1 MYKTVTYEPINPIG
15 TVILLTGRGGKAE
28 TLVLKYKQF
37 LDKSRLIGIQPIF
50 EWYPMPNGA
59 NDQDEAVKGL
69 AESIQKLKDHIDE
82 IKNQYN
88 LTYEEIALIGFS
100 AGAVMAIQIAT
111 VFNETFAFVV
121 SHNGAILEPEEIK
134 ECSLKTPIMLIH
146 SKNDD
151 CFSWEERYLPM
162 KEALLEKNY
171 NVFLIEKKNDEHAI
185 TQEDAYFASCYI
197 TEKFNYIEPIRYEHL
212 DDSILF

>member
-162 KEALLEKNY
+162 KEALLEKNIM
-171 NVFLIEKKNDEHAI
+171 F
-185 TQEDAYFASCYI
+185 F
-197 TEKFNYIEPIRYEHL
+197 
-212 DDSILF
+212 